1 LKLDRKGSRFGFVRF
16 WEVQNVESLLRK
28 LEEIWFDTYKLGANL
43 AMHTRGGEYEGKGK
57 HADYKPKTWPRH
69 EGGEVKHGISFKQT
83 LVNGNLDSQNNEK
96 KGKECANTPYTKK
109 RRQANQFLD
118 STMEVTVVEENL
130 KRYESCWV
138 GKLWEQDQT
147 ENIQFK
153 IWMEGYQTIK
163 ATTLGL
169 DLVLLSSNT
178 QDGVKKA
185 VEGNTDWWSRVFIEI
200 RPWSPILRPRGRRVW
215 VRIFG
220 TPLHVWG
227 EDCFSKVVCKFGR
240 FVKMDEPTK
249 EQQRLEF
256 ARVQVL
262 LNGWHT
268 IDEQIDI
275 RVGGEVFVM
284 KMVEE
289 QEAAMVKS
297 SERVFGST
305 NQCESNTSIGTP
317 VRRWVEEEDEDGL
330 NGDWSGWSV
339 PERPLNLNS
348 NVAMVG
354 PVDFSNIQQLPDTSK
369 PVPVKISMGREE
381 GYV

>member
-1 LKLDRKGSRFGFVRF
+1 
-16 WEVQNVESLLRK
+16 
-28 LEEIWFDTYKLGANL
+28 
-43 AMHTRGGEYEGKGK
+43 
-57 HADYKPKTWPRH
+57 
-69 EGGEVKHGISFKQT
+69 
-83 LVNGNLDSQNNEK
+83 
-96 KGKECANTPYTKK
+96 
-109 RRQANQFLD
+109 
-118 STMEVTVVEENL
+118 
-130 KRYESCWV
+130 
-138 GKLWEQDQT
+138 
-147 ENIQFK
+147 
-153 IWMEGYQTIK
+153 
-163 ATTLGL
+163 
-169 DLVLLSSNT
+169 
-178 QDGVKKA
+178 
-185 VEGNTDWWSRVFIEI
+185 
-200 RPWSPILRPRGRRVW
+200 
-215 VRIFG
+215 
-220 TPLHVWG
+220 
-227 EDCFSKVVCKFGR
+227 
-240 FVKMDEPTK
+240 MDEPTK